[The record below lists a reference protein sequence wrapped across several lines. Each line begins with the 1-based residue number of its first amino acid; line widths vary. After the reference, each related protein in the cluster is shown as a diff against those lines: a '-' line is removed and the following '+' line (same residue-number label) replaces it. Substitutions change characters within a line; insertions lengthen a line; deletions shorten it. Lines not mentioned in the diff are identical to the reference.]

1 MSKSCKI
8 CSSSKDIQDC
18 VIALKKEGKSHR
30 NIEGELKD
38 RFDFS
43 IASSSIGHH
52 LKNCLNLAEEKP
64 YTEDILQT
72 LEQLAGDPPENDL
85 IRHALCNVLARLILI
100 FNQRLDETSAK
111 TTPYNVH
118 LETFKCFETLVNI
131 RDKLYPKQQGTGEG
145 GSLREKFHDLL
156 EPMSPEE
163 RQELIAQDRQF
174 S

>member
-1 MSKSCKI
+1 MSKPCKI
-8 CSSSKDIQDC
+8 CTSSQQIQDC

-30 NIEGELKD
+30 NIEAELKSL
-38 RFDFS
+38 FDFS

-64 YTEDILQT
+64 YNEDILQT

-85 IRHALCNVLARLILI
+85 IRHALCNVLARLILS

-131 RDKLYPKQQGTGEG
+131 RDKLYPQKQGVDAG
-145 GSLREKFHDLL
+145 GSFREKSMAVLDSLT
-156 EPMSPEE
+156 EE
-163 RQELIAQDRQF
+163 EKRTLIAQDRH
-174 S
+174 